1 MKYHNNVYIHRNQP
15 FLPNFPKS
23 PTLRSLPYCHLPS
36 PSLRLLRWAIKRW
49 SNTSLPQ
56 NKREQCYPFYVYME
70 KLRVYFFVKWGKY
83 LSTYLILSH
92 SQCLN
97 IFQVTL
103 LLTITWF
110 FYFKFVLMFQSI
122 WSNLYWKYILIILN
136 KCLKDVYL
144 LKSSGLH
151 YYKCLCIHKSL
162 T

>member
-56 NKREQCYPFYVYME
+56 NIRNQCYPFYVYME

-83 LSTYLILSH
+83 LSILFCFIHNALIFFKL
-92 SQCLN
+92 LY
-97 IFQVTL
+97 

-110 FYFKFVLMFQSI
+110 FFQIRPNVPKYLEKFILEI
-122 WSNLYWKYILIILN
+122 HSNYSN
-136 KCLKDVYL
+136 
-144 LKSSGLH
+144 
-151 YYKCLCIHKSL
+151 
-162 T
+162 